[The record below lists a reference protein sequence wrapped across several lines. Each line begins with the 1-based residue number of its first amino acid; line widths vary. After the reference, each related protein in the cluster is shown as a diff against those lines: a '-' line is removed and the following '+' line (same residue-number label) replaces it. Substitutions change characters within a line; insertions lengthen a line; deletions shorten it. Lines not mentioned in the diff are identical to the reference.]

1 MMTVV
6 TIPPSV
12 MDTSLLLILVSI
24 TLFLFSLPTF
34 IIIDQLHFF
43 NTIVTI
49 ICKTVITIE
58 DHRHMG
64 LFELIILLPIMMAIW
79 GHTSF
84 SDIPTLGGIHN
95 TIQIPFN
102 KPKHSSSTSE

>member
-1 MMTVV
+1 
-6 TIPPSV
+6 
-12 MDTSLLLILVSI
+12 
-24 TLFLFSLPTF
+24 
-34 IIIDQLHFF
+34 
-43 NTIVTI
+43 
-49 ICKTVITIE
+49 
-58 DHRHMG
+58 MG

-84 SDIPTLGGIHN
+84 LDIPTLGGIHN